1 MLAQGRG
8 DLWLKCLL
16 VQGFGLLG
24 GAEVACNVWKV
35 RLCLGLWGLRLA
47 AAEALEDGSSYP
59 DGILVKWS
67 GKRSSMAVSRV
78 AV

>member
-8 DLWLKCLL
+8 ELWLKCLL
-16 VQGFGLLG
+16 VQGFGRLR
-24 GAEVACNVWKV
+24 EVKVACNVWKV
-35 RLCLGLWGLRLA
+35 CLCLGLRGLRLA

-78 AV
+78 EV